1 MIQAPHSLFPVTDRS
16 DVGAARREVAG
27 IADRIGATAALGD
40 AAQLAA
46 TELGTN
52 IVRHAGG
59 DGYLL
64 VRPLETPASAIE
76 ILAVD
81 RGPGFIA
88 RSPLRSAP
96 APATP
101 PFEGGGLG
109 VGLSSVERLASEFDL
124 WSERGQGSVVLAR
137 FRTSPLNAPSAVLT
151 GGVSLPVVPSDVN
164 GDGWAALVKDSWA
177 AAVVVDGLGHGP
189 AAHEAAQ
196 AALCTFPGALADG
209 DARTWLKQAHWA
221 MRPTRG
227 GVIGLVLIDLA
238 SRTVEFAGV
247 GNVSGRLM
255 NFDYPEGGCAHQ
267 AGRANHLVSR
277 PGTAGAEHRPP
288 EPGVTSLPWPP
299 GAVLVLWS
307 DGIKTP
313 GDWSRSARLFCHDPS
328 VAAAALHSQWS
339 RGRDDATVVVI
350 KDPGEPGE

>member
-1 MIQAPHSLFPVTDRS
+1 MIEAPHSIFPVTDRS

-27 IADRIGATAALGD
+27 LADRIGVTAALGD

-59 DGYLL
+59 EGYLL

-81 RGPGFIA
+81 RGPGFVA
-88 RSPLRSAP
+88 RSPSSTP
-96 APATP
+96 PPSATP
-101 PFEGGGLG
+101 LFEGGGLG
-109 VGLSSVERLASEFDL
+109 VGLSSVQRLASEFDL
-124 WSERGQGSVVLAR
+124 WSERGQGSVVLTR
-137 FRTSPLNAPSAVLT
+137 FRTTPLKPPPAVIT

-164 GDGWAALVKDSWA
+164 GDGWAAVVKESWA
-177 AAVVVDGLGHGP
+177 AVVVVDGLGHGP

-196 AALCTFPGALADG
+196 AALWTFPGALADG
-209 DARTWLKQAHWA
+209 DARAWLKQAHWA

-227 GVIGLVLIDLA
+227 GVIGLVLIDLG
-238 SRTVEFAGV
+238 SRTLEFAGV

-255 NFDYPEGGCAHQ
+255 NFDGPEDGRTNQG
-267 AGRANHLVSR
+267 GRANQLVSR
-277 PGTAGAEHRPP
+277 PGTAGVEHRPP
-288 EPGVTSLPWPP
+288 EPGITSLPWSQ

-313 GDWSRSARLFCHDPS
+313 GEWSRAARQFSHDPT

-339 RGRDDATVVVI
+339 TGRDDATVVVI
-350 KDPGEPGE
+350 KDPGQPGE